1 VRTAMGKARDV
12 NNRFSRLASP
22 SEEPACVP
30 AHGVF
35 KRKGRWYARLGC
47 PKCSSALR
55 VRLSLGPMVARCE
68 VCAIDVEADVR
79 RVLREG
85 RA

>member
-1 VRTAMGKARDV
+1 VRA
-12 NNRFSRLASP
+12 F
-22 SEEPACVP
+22 
-30 AHGVF
+30 GVF

-47 PKCSSALR
+47 PKCAAQLR
-55 VRLSLGPMVARCE
+55 VKLSLGPMVARCE
-68 VCAIDVEADVR
+68 ECAIDVEADVR